1 MDSTQVVIIGGGAT
15 GAGLLWD
22 LSLRGIPAVLLEQRD
37 LANGA
42 TGRCHGLLHSG
53 GRYAVK
59 DPEAAAE
66 CIAENRILKRIAP
79 HCVEDCGG
87 LFVQCRGDDP
97 TFFEQWRRAAATLGI
112 PSSALTAEAARAL
125 EPNLAPDQLGAFT
138 TPDAHVDVFRLVQAN
153 LEAALAR
160 GARVRTYAE
169 VRKIDVQGGRVRG
182 VLFRDTRSGEEHELH
197 CEVVVNASGGWARE
211 VAALAGVDVPLRCD
225 KGSLLVLNHRL
236 SGRVLNRCRK
246 AGDGDILVP
255 AGPVCI
261 LGTSSITVPGPEG
274 LNSTAEEIHKLLRLG
289 EAMVPALAEARVMRV
304 FAGVRPLYIPS
315 GAAQAAG
322 RQVSRGFVLLDHGER
337 DGVDGFF
344 SVLGGKLTTYRL
356 MAARAADAVA
366 AQLGVD
372 AACSTDVTPL
382 RADAPACT
390 TDLLP
395 AAALEKLQ
403 VRRGA
408 DAAHIVE
415 SIRSRPALAEM
426 VCECELVSRAE
437 LDFIL
442 QPDATLPVAT
452 LADVGRRTRLGFGP
466 CQGTFCGFRA
476 MLAGFQDH
484 RWSAEEAAAQ
494 LREYIENRRKGQL
507 PIPEGRQLDQMTFG
521 RDIYD
526 LDPGLEAELN
536 PALDAGRSTQAGAAP
551 AGGGAHVR

>member
-1 MDSTQVVIIGGGAT
+1 MESTQVVIIGGGAT

-22 LSLRGIPAVLLEQRD
+22 LSLRGIAVVLLEQRD

-87 LFVQCRGDDP
+87 LFVQCHGDDP
-97 TFFEQWRRAAATLGI
+97 GFFEEWWREASALGI
-112 PSSALTAEAARAL
+112 PSSRLSAEAARAL
-125 EPNLAPDQLGAFT
+125 EPNLAADLLGAFT

-169 VRKIDVQGGRVRG
+169 VRQIHAGQGRVRG
-182 VLFRDTRSGEEHELH
+182 VRYRDTRTSEEHELR
-197 CEVVVNASGGWARE
+197 CEMVVNAAGGWARE

-225 KGSLLVLNHRL
+225 KGTLLVLNHRL
-236 SGRVLNRCRK
+236 SGHVLNRCRRP
-246 AGDGDILVP
+246 GDGDILVP

-261 LGTSSITVPGPEG
+261 LGTSSLTVPGPDG
-274 LNSTAEEIHKLLRLG
+274 LNCTPGEIRGLLKLG
-289 EAMVPALAEARVMRV
+289 EAMVPALAEARIMRV
-304 FAGVRPLYIPS
+304 FAGVRPLYVRS
-315 GAAQAAG
+315 GVTQAGG

-337 DGVDGFF
+337 DGVQGFL

-366 AQLGVD
+366 AQLGVR
-372 AACSTDVTPL
+372 AECSTDTVPL
-382 RADAPACT
+382 RGKTPACASS
-390 TDLLP
+390 LLP
-395 AAALEKLQ
+395 DAALEKLSA
-403 VRRGA
+403 RRGA
-408 DAAHIVE
+408 DAERIVE
-415 SIRSRPALAEM
+415 AIRLRPEQAEM

-442 QPDATLPVAT
+442 GPDAPLPAST

-484 RWSAEEAAAQ
+484 RWSADEAAAQ
-494 LREYIENRRKGQL
+494 LHEYIESRRRGQS
-507 PIPEGRQLDQMTFG
+507 PIPAGRQLDQMAMG
-521 RDIYD
+521 CDIYG
-526 LDPGLEAELN
+526 LDPGLEQEIQMEQ
-536 PALDAGRSTQAGAAP
+536 PA
-551 AGGGAHVR
+551 GGAHVC

>member
-22 LSLRGIPAVLLEQRD
+22 LSLRGIAAVLLEQQD

-87 LFVQCRGDDP
+87 LFVQCQGDDP
-97 TFFEQWRRAAATLGI
+97 AFFEEWWRAASTLGI
-112 PSSALTAEAARAL
+112 PSSRLSAEAARAL
-125 EPNLAPDQLGAFT
+125 EPNLAPDLLGAFT

-153 LEAALAR
+153 MEAALAR
-160 GARVRTYAE
+160 GGRVRTYAQ
-169 VRKIDVQGGRVRG
+169 VRKIEVVRGRVQSVR
-182 VLFRDTRSGEEHELH
+182 FCDTRTGEEHQVR
-197 CEVVVNASGGWARE
+197 CEIVVNAAGGWARE
-211 VAALAGVDVPLRCD
+211 AAALAGVDVPLRCD
-225 KGSLLVLNHRL
+225 KGTLLVLNHRL

-261 LGTSSITVPGPEG
+261 LGTSSVTVPGPDG
-274 LNSTAEEIHKLLRLG
+274 LTCTAEEIQDLLNLG
-289 EAMVPALAEARVMRV
+289 EVMVPALAEARVMRA
-304 FAGVRPLYIPS
+304 FAGVRPLYIRS
-315 GAAQAAG
+315 GAAQEAG

-337 DGVDGFF
+337 DGVHGFI

-366 AQLGVD
+366 AQLGVQVQ
-372 AACSTDVTPL
+372 CSTDTVPL
-382 RADAPACT
+382 RAEEPACASG
-390 TDLLP
+390 LLP
-395 AAALEKLQ
+395 EAALEKLV

-408 DAAHIVE
+408 DAPRIVE
-415 SIRSRPALAEM
+415 AIRHQPVLAEM

-442 QPDATLPVAT
+442 GPDAPLPAST

-484 RWSAEEAAAQ
+484 RWSAEEAVAQ
-494 LREYIENRRKGQL
+494 LHAYIENRRKGQL
-507 PIPEGRQLDQMTFG
+507 PIPEGKQLDQMAMG
-521 RDIYD
+521 SDIYG
-526 LDPGLEAELN
+526 LDPGLEPEVQ
-536 PALDAGRSTQAGAAP
+536 PIAL
-551 AGGGAHVR
+551 AGGDHVR

>member
-22 LSLRGIPAVLLEQRD
+22 LSLRGIAAVLLEQRD
-37 LANGA
+37 MANGA

-59 DPEAAAE
+59 DREAAAE

-97 TFFEQWRRAAATLGI
+97 DFFEQWWRAVSTLEI
-112 PSSALTAEAARAL
+112 PSARLTATAARAL
-125 EPNLAPDQLGAFT
+125 EPNLAPDLLGAFT

-160 GARVRTYAE
+160 GARVHTYAE
-169 VRKIDVQGGRVRG
+169 VRLIHVEQGWVRG
-182 VLFRDTRSGEEHELH
+182 VRFADTRTGEEHELR
-197 CEVVVNASGGWARE
+197 CEVVVNAAGGWARE

-225 KGSLLVLNHRL
+225 KGALLVLNHRL
-236 SGRVLNRCRK
+236 SGHVLNRCRK
-246 AGDGDILVP
+246 PGDGDILVP

-261 LGTSSITVPGPEG
+261 LGTSSVTVPGPEG
-274 LNSTAEEIHKLLRLG
+274 LNCTSAEVQDLLKLG
-289 EAMVPALAEARVMRV
+289 EVMVPSLAEARVMRV
-304 FAGVRPLYIPS
+304 FAGVRPLYIRS
-315 GAAQAAG
+315 GIAQSAG
-322 RQVSRGFVLLDHGER
+322 RQVSRGFVLLDHGQR
-337 DGVDGFF
+337 DAVRGFF

-366 AQLGVD
+366 AQLGV
-372 AACSTDVTPL
+372 ST
-382 RADAPACT
+382 ACT
-390 TDLLP
+390 TDTVPLRPVSPACASDLLP
-395 AAALEKLQ
+395 MAALEKLV
-403 VRRGA
+403 VRRGS
-408 DAAHIVE
+408 DAVRIVE
-415 SIRSRPALAEM
+415 AIRTRPALAEM

-442 QPDATLPVAT
+442 SPDAPLPAAT

-476 MLAGFQDH
+476 MLAGFQDG
-484 RWSAEEAAAQ
+484 RWSAPEAAAQ
-494 LREYIENRRKGQL
+494 LHEFIESRRKGQL
-507 PIPEGRQLDQMTFG
+507 PIPEGRQLDQVALG
-521 RDIYD
+521 SDIYG
-526 LDPGLEAELN
+526 LDPGLE
-536 PALDAGRSTQAGAAP
+536 PQALVP
-551 AGGGAHVR
+551 AGGVHVH